1 MWSGHIGGSKL
12 PFPRPVIWL
21 AKKVKT
27 KKKKLPLLLHYSLSF
42 LERTKQVG
50 RRCCMPQEVEE
61 SFCNV

>member
-27 KKKKLPLLLHYSLSF
+27 KKKKLPSF
-42 LERTKQVG
+42 LPPTNKTSGAAVL
-50 RRCCMPQEVEE
+50 PQEVEE
-61 SFCNV
+61 SF